1 MSRTCVSRECPR
13 RFAPLDTLLILALL
27 CAGIWFIP
35 FAASHAPSSAVIYR
49 DNRIVA
55 EYPLS
60 SPAEFFIKGESGGV
74 TVRISDAAVSVVS
87 SRCPRQIC
95 RHSGAIRRP
104 FEQIVCV
111 PNHLLIEIRSGGGRD
126 LDAIAR

>member
-1 MSRTCVSRECPR
+1 MSRAGVPSESPR
-13 RFAPLDTLLILALL
+13 RFTPLDAVLILALL
-27 CAGIWFIP
+27 CAGSAFIP
-35 FAASHAPSSAVIYR
+35 FAASHAPSLAVVYR

-60 SPAEFFIKGESGGV
+60 SPAEFFVKGENGGV
-74 TVRISDAAVSVVS
+74 IVRISDAAVSVVS

-95 RHSGAIRRP
+95 RHSSAIRRP

-111 PNHLLIEIRSGGGRD
+111 PNHLLIEIKSGERRD
-126 LDAIAR
+126 IDAIAR

>member
-1 MSRTCVSRECPR
+1 MSRTRVTRDCPR
-13 RFAPLDTLLILALL
+13 RFAPLDALVILALL
-27 CAGIWFIP
+27 CAGTAFLP
-35 FAASHAPSSAVIYR
+35 FAASHAPSSAVVYR

-60 SPAEFFIKGESGGV
+60 SPAEFFVKGQSGGV

-95 RHSGAIRRP
+95 RHAGAIRRP

>member
-1 MSRTCVSRECPR
+1 MSPYRQSPR
-13 RFAPLDTLLILALL
+13 PFTPLDAILIGMLL
-27 CAGIWFIP
+27 CAGIAFIP
-35 FAASHAPSSAVIYR
+35 IAASHAPSSAVVYR

-60 SPAEFFIKGESGGV
+60 RPAEFFIAGETGGI
-74 TVRISDAAVSVVS
+74 TVRIKNDAVSVVS
-87 SRCPRQIC
+87 SHCPRQIC
-95 RHSGAIRRP
+95 RHSSAIRRP